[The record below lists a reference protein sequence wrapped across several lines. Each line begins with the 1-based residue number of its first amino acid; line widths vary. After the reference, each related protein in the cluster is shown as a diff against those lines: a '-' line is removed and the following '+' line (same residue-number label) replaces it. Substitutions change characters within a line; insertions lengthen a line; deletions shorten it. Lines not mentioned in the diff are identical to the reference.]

1 MKNNHKIWRFLFKFH
16 RYIGLSSAIVLL
28 MLAITGIALNH
39 TEELKLDTQMIESES
54 ILNWY
59 GIQTPS
65 NLHSFPTQTHWFSQ
79 SGQQIY
85 FDHTSLRKTENILIG
100 AIETNDFIVAAFNNT
115 LLLLTSEGETIEL
128 IPTNEIKKI
137 GVNSLHQ
144 VIIQSK
150 QLTLYSDD
158 NLISWQ
164 PYTKRDILWSKPM
177 PLPIFIA
184 NKIKKTVRSNI
195 LPLERLLLDLHSGRF
210 FGKIGVIIVD
220 ITGVLLVL
228 LVLSGCTIWLKHKL
242 RSFRSSNRRYRKH
255 H

>member
-16 RYIGLSSAIVLL
+16 RYTGLSSAIVLL

-39 TEELKLDTQMIESES
+39 TDELKLDTQMIESES

-59 GIQTPS
+59 GIQTSS
-65 NLHSFPTQTHWFSQ
+65 NLTSFPTQTHWLSQ

-85 FDHTSLRKTENILIG
+85 FGHASLRKTENILIG
-100 AIETNDFIVAAFNNT
+100 AIETNDFIVTAFNNY
-115 LLLLTSEGETIEL
+115 LLLLTSEGETIEQ
-128 IPTNEIKKI
+128 IPIDKLEKI
-137 GVNSLHQ
+137 GINSLHQ

-150 QLTLYSDD
+150 QLTLFSDD
-158 NLISWQ
+158 DLISWQ
-164 PYTKRDILWSKPM
+164 PYTKRDISWSKPM
-177 PLPIFIA
+177 PLPTLIA
-184 NKIKKTVRSNI
+184 NKIKKIARSNI
-195 LPLERLLLDLHSGRF
+195 LPLERVLLDLHSGRF
-210 FGKIGVIIVD
+210 FGNMGVIIVD

-242 RSFRSSNRRYRKH
+242 RSFRSSRRRYRKH